1 MDTKSHGSAMHEL
14 KMEGRHS
21 RGFTMQVAVH
31 MNIPELH
38 FSVHNI
44 ACFLPSSRSAV
55 IAIQV
60 DNYIVSK
67 QKPIDLTCSR
77 VVWLTL

>member
-1 MDTKSHGSAMHEL
+1 MDTKCHGSAMREL
-14 KMEGRHS
+14 KMEGRHN
-21 RGFTMQVAVH
+21 RGFTMNVAVH

-38 FSVHNI
+38 FAVHNI
-44 ACFLPSSRSAV
+44 ACFLLSSRSAV